1 MARPLRLEFPGAVYH
16 ITSRGNE
23 KNPIFLSN
31 KDRTLFLNTLEKTID
46 KYKWVCHAYCL
57 MDNHYHLLIDTPL
70 PNLSSGMRQL
80 NSVYTQAFNKRHKR
94 IGHLYQGR
102 FKAIVID
109 KESYLLEVARYVVL
123 NPVRSKIVDHPSKWR
138 WSSFRA
144 TTGIGQKPSFLYV
157 DWILGRFGKDVST
170 AIEGYRNFVM
180 EGIKKRSIIKKAK
193 RGIILG
199 CDNFLETLKE
209 ALKGKKEIDEI
220 PRIQRLVDR
229 VQLSKLL
236 PKQSLTKKEER
247 NKLIRK
253 AVMEY
258 EYTQAEVARYLGIH
272 YSTVSKIVRDK

>member
-123 NPVRSKIVDHPSKWR
+123 NPVR
-138 WSSFRA
+138 
-144 TTGIGQKPSFLYV
+144 
-157 DWILGRFGKDVST
+157 
-170 AIEGYRNFVM
+170 
-180 EGIKKRSIIKKAK
+180 
-193 RGIILG
+193 
-199 CDNFLETLKE
+199 
-209 ALKGKKEIDEI
+209 
-220 PRIQRLVDR
+220 
-229 VQLSKLL
+229 
-236 PKQSLTKKEER
+236 
-247 NKLIRK
+247 
-253 AVMEY
+253 
-258 EYTQAEVARYLGIH
+258 
-272 YSTVSKIVRDK
+272 